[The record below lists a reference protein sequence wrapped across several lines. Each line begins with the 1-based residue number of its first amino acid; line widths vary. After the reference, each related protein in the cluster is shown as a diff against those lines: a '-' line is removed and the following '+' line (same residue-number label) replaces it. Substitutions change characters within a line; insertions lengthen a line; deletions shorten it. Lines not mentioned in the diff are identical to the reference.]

1 MAIFDTALETRL
13 HKHSIVSCL
22 ILSVWCLRSVRRLC
36 SLDDE
41 FLAIVPR
48 LTGVVAALVRVI
60 RELYDSAALGVESR
74 GSWLLL
80 FSVVG
85 HVRSGAGG
93 GSGR

>member
-1 MAIFDTALETRL
+1 MTIFYAALEPRL

-41 FLAIVPR
+41 FLAVVPR

-60 RELYDSAALGVESR
+60 RELYDSATLSVESS

-85 HVRSGAGG
+85 HVGPGA
-93 GSGR
+93 S